1 MVTARATRP
10 LTAWPRINGH
20 AQTTPTASTACGAPP
35 CPAHD
40 MPRPRGGESGGNG
53 AAHAA
58 RRLGQPRQQRQA
70 VTAVGRQSRV
80 AGAGG
85 AAGGGAPGG
94 GAPAKRAGNVHRR
107 RMGRGGQHV
116 GRSARKKVWRAT
128 KEARENGACD
138 EERWVRA
145 AITHLE
151 RRREEVESHGGHRT
165 PESRRGGYLWGQGGL
180 AKTALGPTNWW

>member
-1 MVTARATRP
+1 MTRVNHVSKKNTVTPTVIQMVTARATRP

-20 AQTTPTASTACGAPP
+20 AQTPPTASTACGAPP

-40 MPRPRGGESGGNG
+40 MPRSRGGESGGNG

-80 AGAGG
+80 ARAGG
-85 AAGGGAPGG
+85 AAGGGAPAG

-107 RMGRGGQHV
+107 RMDRGGQHV
-116 GRSARKKVWRAT
+116 GASARKRVWRAT
-128 KEARENGACD
+128 ERGPREGCMQRG
-138 EERWVRA
+138 EMG
-145 AITHLE
+145 
-151 RRREEVESHGGHRT
+151 SSSGHA
-165 PESRRGGYLWGQGGL
+165 P
-180 AKTALGPTNWW
+180 